1 MKNLLIATV
10 LLTRLSG
17 CALLRSQVA
26 VSHQLPEDLS
36 GTTYV
41 MIPFKDQE
49 GSLEHK
55 AYEEAVRQGL
65 NAKGFRETTV
75 DQAQTVVFLAYGI
88 DTGRRVVSSYPII
101 GQTGAT
107 TCNTF
112 DGTPHE
118 SYGCCDSSPWPTYGV
133 VGTRKTRQIEYMR
146 VLRLDIVDKEDFA
159 EGNIKK
165 VYAGRVVSSGFSD
178 KLDKVL
184 PKMVKVLFEDFPG
197 QSGSTKTLFQPT
209 DSAAVFGDFV

>member
-88 DTGRRVVSSYPII
+88 DTGRRVVSSYAII

>member
-10 LLTRLSG
+10 LVGGLLPD
-17 CALLRSQVA
+17 CALLGSQVA
-26 VSHQLPEDLS
+26 VSHQLHDDLS

-55 AYEEAVRQGL
+55 AYEEAVRQEL

-75 DQAQTVVFLAYGI
+75 EQAEIVVLLAYGI
-88 DTGRRVVSSYPII
+88 DMGRRVVSSSPII

-107 TCNTF
+107 TCNTS

-118 SYGCCDSSPWPTYGV
+118 SYGCRDSNSWPTYGP
-133 VGTRKTRQIEYMR
+133 VGKRETSQTEYTC
-146 VLRLDIVDKEDFA
+146 VLRLDIVDIEDFA

-165 VYAGRVVSSGFSD
+165 VYEGRVVSSGLSD

-184 PKMVKVLFEDFPG
+184 PKMVKALFEDFPG
-197 QSGSTKTLFQPT
+197 QSGNTEIIPA
-209 DSAAVFGDFV
+209 DR